1 LKLNDHLNFIFTAGR
16 DLVGDTHA
24 TLYLGLQIL
33 TKVEK

>member
-1 LKLNDHLNFIFTAGR
+1 LNFIFTGGR

-33 TKVEK
+33 TKREK